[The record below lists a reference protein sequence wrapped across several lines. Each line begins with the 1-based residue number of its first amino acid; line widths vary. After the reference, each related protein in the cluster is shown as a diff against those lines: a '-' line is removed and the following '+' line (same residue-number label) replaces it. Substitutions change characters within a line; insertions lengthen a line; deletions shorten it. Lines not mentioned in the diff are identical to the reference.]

1 MIVRHSQPAEST
13 ACEVDCCFTGGGSG
27 ALQGALLSARPLPLH
42 PRRPP
47 LRGPVP
53 TRGPL
58 QPPVFQ
64 PLSPSASP
72 PPFPVPPCPRRRLSR
87 RELHEGPLVLRWRH
101 RRLGPREE
109 ARPRPP
115 STGPGEA
122 SAGLLGRARPQTL
135 RPPSS
140 RPGRRLRIPRR
151 PSSPR
156 PARRP
161 PPRQLEGAAATSSW
175 ASGWAASTTATGGA
189 LMSSASGAS
198 ASAAASASTFNHWWG
213 EASCLRLEDRGR

>member
-122 SAGLLGRARPQTL
+122 SAVGGSSWAGPAADSS
-135 RPPSS
+135 PSFFAPGPAAADPSS
-140 RPGRRLRIPRR
+140 TFF
-151 PSSPR
+151 SSPR
-156 PARRP
+156 PAPASSPARGGRRH
-161 PPRQLEGAAATSSW
+161 LELGL
-175 ASGWAASTTATGGA
+175 GVGGVDDSDGRS
-189 LMSSASGAS
+189 LGV
-198 ASAAASASTFNHWWG
+198 FVF
-213 EASCLRLEDRGR
+213 RGRPRPRR

>member
-87 RELHEGPLVLRWRH
+87 RDLHEGSLVLRWRH
-101 RRLGPREE
+101 RRLGPW
-109 ARPRPP
+109 
-115 STGPGEA
+115 S
-122 SAGLLGRARPQTL
+122 
-135 RPPSS
+135 
-140 RPGRRLRIPRR
+140 
-151 PSSPR
+151 
-156 PARRP
+156 
-161 PPRQLEGAAATSSW
+161 PRQLEGAASISSW

-198 ASAAASASTFNHWWG
+198 ASAAASASTFNRWWG
-213 EASCLRLEDRGR
+213 EASCLRLEDRGH